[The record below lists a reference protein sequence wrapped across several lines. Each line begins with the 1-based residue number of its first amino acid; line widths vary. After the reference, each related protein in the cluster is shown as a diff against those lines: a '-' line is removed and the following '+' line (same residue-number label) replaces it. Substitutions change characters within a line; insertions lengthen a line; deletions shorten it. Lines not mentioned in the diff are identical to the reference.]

1 MKLPEKKYIPKH
13 SKTLRVY
20 AIGWNV
26 AIDFTSREGDEK
38 DNKKL
43 KEYLLREKKA
53 KSKNAKLSNYF
64 AGQYDCIL
72 EIEKLNGIG
81 D

>member
-1 MKLPEKKYIPKH
+1 M
-13 SKTLRVY
+13 
-20 AIGWNV
+20 
-26 AIDFTSREGDEK
+26 AIDFTSREGDEN

-43 KEYLLREKKA
+43 KKYLSREKKA

-64 AGQYDCIL
+64 AGQYDCIV
-72 EIEKLNGIG
+72 EIERLNGIG

>member
-13 SKTLRVY
+13 NNALRVY

-26 AIDFTSREGDEK
+26 AIDFTKYQGDEK

-43 KEYLLREKKA
+43 KKYLLKEKKA

-64 AGQYDCIL
+64 AGQYDCIV
-72 EIEKLNGIG
+72 EIERLNGIG